1 MKSGEASLSVI
12 IPAWNEEAT
21 IGEMI
26 DHLMAQGADEI
37 VVADGGSTDR
47 TREIAARGAIVVEGE
62 ANRGAQMNA
71 GAAAASGEIF
81 LFLHADVRLGNG
93 GLGTVR
99 RVMKNPAVAGGN
111 FDIRYQGSDAAASAF
126 TLINR
131 WRRRAGIFYGD
142 SGIFCRRLVFEELGG
157 YRPYPI
163 LEDYEFARRL
173 RRHGQLALLEE
184 PILVSDRRW
193 RHAGLASTLWSWFW
207 IQGLYLAGVSPARLA
222 RMYRHVR
229 PPR

>member
-1 MKSGEASLSVI
+1 
-12 IPAWNEEAT
+12 
-21 IGEMI
+21 MI
-26 DHLMAQGADEI
+26 DHLMVQGADEI

-47 TREIAARGAIVVEGE
+47 TREIATPGAIVVEGE
-62 ANRGAQMNA
+62 ANRGSQMNA

-93 GLGTVR
+93 GLRTVR
-99 RVMKNPAVAGGN
+99 RVMNNPAVAGGN

-142 SGIFCRRLVFEELGG
+142 SGIFCRRSVFEELGG

-173 RRHGQLALLEE
+173 RRHGRLVLLED

-207 IQGLYLAGVSPARLA
+207 IQGLYLVGVPPARLA

-229 PPR
+229 PPRERG